1 MECTKCGGNM
11 TAAQFCTGGIGSPPY
26 LMRKRPGV
34 FESEHRC
41 GVDCFVCLA
50 CGTVEFHAQ
59 DVKKL
64 LLD

>member
-1 MECTKCGGNM
+1 M

-41 GVDCFVCLA
+41 GVDCFVGLA